1 MRTDEEGN
9 NGYCEKVFESDEY
22 RCCDSMD
29 KVGVYD
35 VQPFTKARQD
45 ITVVSQEGKRR
56 LNIHALIEVDVTVA
70 REMITKLKGSSDVS
84 FTGWIVKC
92 VGQAASEHKQMNAYR
107 LGRKKIVLF
116 DDVDIPI
123 PVEREI
129 NGERRPLAYIVRK
142 ANEKTVA
149 DITKEIRGVQHQTID
164 ASTEVLGES
173 LTRLERWV
181 IHSPLWI
188 KKLGVRLMRGRG
200 LLKKKHL
207 GTIGVTSIGMKGRF
221 PGWVIGMGGPI
232 ATLIAVG
239 GIMKKP
245 GVVDDKILIRDYLHI
260 TITADH
266 SIIDGGPLA
275 RFISRLTE
283 LLETGYGL

>member
-1 MRTDEEGN
+1 
-9 NGYCEKVFESDEY
+9 
-22 RCCDSMD
+22 MD

-45 ITVVSQEGKRR
+45 ITVISREGKRR
-56 LNIHALIEVDVTVA
+56 LNVYALIEVDVTKA
-70 REMITKLKGSSDVS
+70 REMITKSKGTIDVS
-84 FTGWIVKC
+84 FTSWIVKC
-92 VGQAASEHKQMNAYR
+92 VSQTASEHKQMNAYR
-107 LGRKKIVLF
+107 LGRKKIILF

-123 PVEREI
+123 PVERRIDDE
-129 NGERRPLAYIVRK
+129 ERPLIYIVRK

-164 ASTEVLGES
+164 ASTEVLGET

-181 IHSPLWI
+181 IHAPLWI
-188 KKLGVRLMRGRG
+188 KKLLVRFTRGRG
-200 LLKKKHL
+200 LLKKKHF

-232 ATLIAVG
+232 ASFVAVG
-239 GIMKKP
+239 GIIKKP
-245 GVVDDKILIRDYLHI
+245 GVVDDRILIRDYLHI

-266 SIIDGGPLA
+266 SVVDGGPLA

>member
-1 MRTDEEGN
+1 MRTEEGGN
-9 NGYCEKVFESDEY
+9 NGSCEKVFESDEY
-22 RCCDSMD
+22 RWYRSMD
-29 KVGVYD
+29 RIGSYEVK
-35 VQPFTKARQD
+35 PFSKARQD
-45 ITVVSQEGKRR
+45 IVLVSQEGKRR
-56 LNIHALIEVDVTVA
+56 LNVYALLEFDVTKA
-70 REMITKLKGSSDVS
+70 REIIMKSKGTEDIS
-84 FTGWIVKC
+84 FTGWIIKC
-92 VGQAASEHKQMNAYR
+92 VGQAAHEHKQVNAYR

-149 DITKEIRGVQHQTID
+149 DITKEIRGVQHHTID
-164 ASTEVLGES
+164 ASTEVLGET
-173 LTRLERWV
+173 LTRLERWA
-181 IHSPLWI
+181 IHAPLWI

-200 LLKKKHL
+200 LLKKKHF

-232 ATLIAVG
+232 ATLVAVG

>member
-1 MRTDEEGN
+1 MRTEEEGN
-9 NGYCEKVFESDEY
+9 NGSCEKVFEGGKY
-22 RCCDSMD
+22 RWCGAMD
-29 KVGVYD
+29 KIGKYE
-35 VQPFTKARQD
+35 VQSFSKARQD
-45 ITVVSQEGKRR
+45 ITVISQEGKRR
-56 LNIHALIEVDVTVA
+56 LNIYSLLEIDVTKA
-70 REMITKLKGSSDVS
+70 RETIKALKDKQDVS
-84 FTGWIVKC
+84 FTAWIVRC
-92 VGQAASEHKQMNAYR
+92 VAQAASEHKQVNAYR
-107 LGRKKIVLF
+107 LGSRKLVFF

-123 PVEREI
+123 PVERNI
-129 NGERRPLAYIVRK
+129 GGEERPLAYIVRK

-149 DITKEIRGVQHQTID
+149 EITKEIRMVQQQTIET
-164 ASTEVLGES
+164 STEVLGEN

-181 IHSPLWI
+181 IHAPLWL
-188 KKLGVRLMRGRG
+188 KKIGMHLLRRQG

-232 ATLIAVG
+232 ATLVAVG
-239 GIMKKP
+239 GIVRKP
-245 GVVDDKILIRDYLHI
+245 GVVDEKILIRDFLHV

-275 RFISRLTE
+275 RFVSRLTE

>member
-1 MRTDEEGN
+1 
-9 NGYCEKVFESDEY
+9 
-22 RCCDSMD
+22 MD
-29 KVGVYD
+29 KIGSYD
-35 VQPFTKARQD
+35 IKPFTKARQN
-45 ITVVSQEGKRR
+45 ITIISREGKRR
-56 LNIHALIEVDVTVA
+56 LNVSALIEVDVTKA
-70 REMITKLKGSSDVS
+70 REIITKSKEIIDVS

-92 VGQAASEHKQMNAYR
+92 VSQAASEHKQMNAYR
-107 LGRKKIVLF
+107 LGRKKIILF

-123 PVEREI
+123 PI
-129 NGERRPLAYIVRK
+129 ERRIDNEARPLIYIVRK

-164 ASTEVLGES
+164 ASTEVLGET

-181 IHSPLWI
+181 IHAPLWI
-188 KKLGVRLMRGRG
+188 KKLLVRFTRDRG
-200 LLKKKHL
+200 LLKKKHF

-221 PGWVIGMGGPI
+221 PGWTIGMGGPI
-232 ATLIAVG
+232 ASLVAVG
-239 GIMKKP
+239 GIIKKP

-266 SIIDGGPLA
+266 SVVDGGPLA